1 MKIVSTNDTIF
12 NESCSTYKV
21 LYVDETANLPVYNIR
36 QFLRANS
43 SGALVRL
50 RDSSSLTISS
60 TITLYNAVI
69 G

>member
-36 QFLRANS
+36 QYLRANS
-43 SGALVRL
+43 SIPLVRL
-50 RDSSSLTISS
+50 RSASSVNTSS